1 MSAQRWMQQ
10 LAHTFIRNTL
20 ILCRSGKMGL
30 QGVILPVY
38 ITLLLVILKLSQ
50 TSFELPAV
58 FTLPRVDSLCR
69 MRADGVP
76 KEASC
81 WHYENRNHNAH
92 MLAYVPGD
100 SDAVTKLM
108 EEAFVTLRRQTN
120 SPVDRDYGLSLL
132 PLKTVEDLQDY
143 YETITY
149 PASFADGTK
158 LYAGIVFDDKS
169 VKSLE
174 EGSFGDTRFQAHHPL
189 RLHTG

>member
-1 MSAQRWMQQ
+1 
-10 LAHTFIRNTL
+10 
-20 ILCRSGKMGL
+20 
-30 QGVILPVY
+30 
-38 ITLLLVILKLSQ
+38 
-50 TSFELPAV
+50 
-58 FTLPRVDSLCR
+58 
-69 MRADGVP
+69 
-76 KEASC
+76 
-81 WHYENRNHNAH
+81 

-174 EGSFGDTRFQAHHPL
+174 EGSFGDTRFQVIDAFMRLRTHPL
-189 RLHTG
+189 LTTNHKTPFWWLRRTTHCDCTPANWKTSCLYSRTSGDEEHSSSCTITRRLVQLQQSHV